1 MKTLYCWFVRDVTAG
16 VHVGGQ
22 EQKHFA
28 PLGTKLC
35 CDVYSSKKKILL
47 CWPPT
52 WPPCHMVAVQE
63 YNLLVFSP
71 WFPPTYCDWRS
82 SLKADNIIT
91 GKTGLSLWLLQ
102 KSSLGFPV
110 MRYHKTGF
118 ENYDQADLKTQE
130 NNTWESLKGFV
141 GYGISLT
148 WSPGFGILKRN
159 GGGIRDWNQH
169 GIRDAKITIGITGL
183 SKTLG
188 RDDKVKKGARRS
200 SCFRRLRQIR
210 SMSFRH
216 RHCFVFVAIET
227 DWKDVPQ
234 RG

>member
-1 MKTLYCWFVRDVTAG
+1 
-16 VHVGGQ
+16 
-22 EQKHFA
+22 
-28 PLGTKLC
+28 
-35 CDVYSSKKKILL
+35 
-47 CWPPT
+47 
-52 WPPCHMVAVQE
+52 MVVVQE

-82 SLKADNIIT
+82 SLKADNIVT

-110 MRYHKTGF
+110 MRYHETGL

-148 WSPGFGILKRN
+148 LSPGFGILKRN

-169 GIRDAKITIGITGL
+169 GMRDAENNHRDYWTEQNVASGWQGWKGSEEKQLFSQATPNKFNEYQTQALFCFCSNWNWLKRRAPTRVECAGL
-183 SKTLG
+183 SFCDPL
-188 RDDKVKKGARRS
+188 
-200 SCFRRLRQIR
+200 LN
-210 SMSFRH
+210 
-216 RHCFVFVAIET
+216 
-227 DWKDVPQ
+227 
-234 RG
+234 

>member
-1 MKTLYCWFVRDVTAG
+1 
-16 VHVGGQ
+16 
-22 EQKHFA
+22 
-28 PLGTKLC
+28 
-35 CDVYSSKKKILL
+35 
-47 CWPPT
+47 
-52 WPPCHMVAVQE
+52 MVAVQE

-71 WFPPTYCDWRS
+71 WFSLTYCDWRS
-82 SLKADNIIT
+82 SLKAGNIIT
-91 GKTGLSLWLLQ
+91 GKTGLSLWLLK

-110 MRYHKTGF
+110 MRYYKMGL
-118 ENYDQADLKTQE
+118 ENYDQADLKSRE
-130 NNTWESLKGFV
+130 NNTWESLKGFL

-148 WSPGFGILKRN
+148 WSPGFGNFKRN
-159 GGGIRDWNQH
+159 GGGIQDWNQH

-210 SMSFRH
+210 SMTFRH
-216 RHCFVFVAIET
+216 RHCFLFVTIET